1 MRLCLSLA
9 KFQDHTRPCWHASA
23 ARDLSQA
30 ESDWLADLTA
40 DDLYE
45 RISDVTMDKCP
56 VAIIYSS
63 SSDKAGLVL
72 SVSTAESGWP
82 RSTVRASADGTLCCR
97 SSKCCSKGHKLR
109 CEHCKLVAAR
119 LSDIEA
125 ELDRQDVMAVSAQ
138 TEELS
143 AVAAERQST
152 GSQGQLQHQH
162 PSCLCPLSRSLQTCT
177 ALSWLIVR
185 LASLVSAC

>member
-1 MRLCLSLA
+1 M
-9 KFQDHTRPCWHASA
+9 
-23 ARDLSQA
+23 SQA

-45 RISDVTMDKCP
+45 RISDVTMDNCP
-56 VAIIYSS
+56 VAIVYSN

-72 SVSTAESGWP
+72 SVTSAESGWP
-82 RSTVRASADGTLCCR
+82 RYTVGASVDGTLCCR
-97 SSKCCSKGHKLR
+97 SSKCCSRGHKLR

-143 AVAAERQST
+143 AVAAELYGLHLQLS
-152 GSQGQLQHQH
+152 GSQQAA
-162 PSCLCPLSRSLQTCT
+162 SRPAT
-177 ALSWLIVR
+177 AS
-185 LASLVSAC
+185 VSKLPISRVKLPPDMYSAVINSALHV